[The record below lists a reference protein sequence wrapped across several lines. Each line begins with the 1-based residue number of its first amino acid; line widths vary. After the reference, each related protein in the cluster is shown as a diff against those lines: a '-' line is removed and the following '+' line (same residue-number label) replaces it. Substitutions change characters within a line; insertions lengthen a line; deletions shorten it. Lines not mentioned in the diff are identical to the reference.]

1 MKNKK
6 RENWLVIKISAF
18 WLGVFALVSAI
29 VAIWLLWAI
38 NKELRVDLGVCQ
50 KLKSAEIKIEEVK

>member
-29 VAIWLLWAI
+29 VAIWLLWTI
-38 NKELRVDLGVCQ
+38 NKELRVGLGVCQ
-50 KLKSAEIKIEEVK
+50 ELKSAEITVEEVK